1 MAKISNSTILSPN
14 DYAGENENFYSLL
27 AVLTSLFNDIGNGF
41 KNNLTF
47 DENIDSELI
56 EYEFTDLVP
65 ATLKIK
71 TKFRKTEII
80 SVNAESE
87 IVVGYNL
94 KYSTKNEYIITIKF
108 NTPGAKNKC
117 RVRLI

>member
-1 MAKISNSTILSPN
+1 MAKISNSTVLSPN

-65 ATLKIK
+65 ATLKVK

-87 IVVGYNL
+87 IVVGLFGSFFLAGIVLGSVTVTRIGDVY
-94 KYSTKNEYIITIKF
+94 
-108 NTPGAKNKC
+108 G
-117 RVRLI
+117 RR